1 MNMLVFHILTRLL
14 LTLENVPKHDEK
26 KNNQKFEDETLRNTV
41 YRKADIQ
48 GKLQNMLG
56 WSLQL
61 RNCSKTYFDHVVVTP
76 HTSKHPEAYP
86 TTTVILKEHSMHR
99 TMVSIKC
106 VKQKTAT
113 SDPHGQNI
121 TNRNSSLHIQNTS
134 TDCFLLF
141 CFFHQVTGNCNKMVL

>member
-1 MNMLVFHILTRLL
+1 MT
-14 LTLENVPKHDEK
+14 K
-26 KNNQKFEDETLRNTV
+26 KKNNNQKFEDKTLRNTV
-41 YRKADIQ
+41 YRKANIQ

-76 HTSKHPEAYP
+76 HTSKHPEAYQ

-134 TDCFLLF
+134 TD
-141 CFFHQVTGNCNKMVL
+141 